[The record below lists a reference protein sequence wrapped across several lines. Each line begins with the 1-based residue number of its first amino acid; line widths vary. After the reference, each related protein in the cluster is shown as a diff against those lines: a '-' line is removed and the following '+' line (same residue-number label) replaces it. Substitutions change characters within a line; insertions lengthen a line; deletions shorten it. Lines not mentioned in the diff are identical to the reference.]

1 MVVSKEIGYR
11 KPAKIIFEE
20 ALRKIGSPAETTI
33 MVGDTYDADIAGANL
48 MGMNNVF
55 IDLFDNQHEHH
66 SKATVV
72 INNIGEF
79 PKALEQLL

>member
-1 MVVSKEIGYR
+1 
-11 KPAKIIFEE
+11 
-20 ALRKIGSPAETTI
+20 

-48 MGMNNVF
+48 MGMNNMF

>member
-1 MVVSKEIGYR
+1 
-11 KPAKIIFEE
+11 
-20 ALRKIGSPAETTI
+20 

-72 INNIGEF
+72 INNIREF